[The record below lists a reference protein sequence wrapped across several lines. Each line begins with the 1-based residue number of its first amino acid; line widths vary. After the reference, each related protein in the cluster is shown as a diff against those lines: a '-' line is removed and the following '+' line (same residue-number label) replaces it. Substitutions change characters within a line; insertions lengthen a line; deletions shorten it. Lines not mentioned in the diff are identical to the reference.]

1 MSSDEERYDAMLEF
15 LGCFP
20 TISGSIPSDIED
32 LNDGVIM
39 FEVMS
44 DISPDY
50 FDPNRI
56 TKNPGSNYAL
66 KAGNLRK
73 LRSNL
78 ETFYHEVLEKS
89 SSSFDSISSD
99 ISSIARDSNK
109 NKEGIATFCELI
121 IAAAVTCENKS
132 IYVGWIMNMSEENQ
146 LVMREIIQ
154 ESMQMLEDLEME
166 DDPNDDDDDDESG
179 GLSGHQHS
187 SGHGLDDSSLSDDG
201 EGLGLDN
208 LKEYAE
214 NLYVGME
221 DIDDEYESRDIIKE
235 RNAIRKDLEEA
246 NKKLQEYEKKY
257 NEMEESTESSQK
269 KLSALTEDLQERL
282 ETRETELMDAEAKLL
297 KKTRM
302 LEDAEVKVGDLMEK
316 NATIADELDIAN
328 AKAAQLRK
336 AENTIEAYRKKLA
349 EFGVINQQMSDQEY
363 QSQRYLEQIMELE
376 AETKK
381 IPQLEKD
388 LEKAKRN
395 FIKVQKEKDEAT
407 EYVSSKNT
415 ELSKLKSDLRASV
428 NSKKMFEEELNEL
441 RYREEQ
447 SSTDIPNV
455 NIPDVPLKNIVE
467 LEEKSMRLEIE
478 NKKLKE
484 QLGIDIGNT
493 EFLSIGS
500 RKVDNATK
508 AVFESKIQELQSAI
522 KKKESNIKK
531 LTTDKDRLESYT
543 KKTLAKFQEKYLV
556 ALQECKAK
564 LKEKHDKIEELER
577 IIVSEKSNHK
587 REEKLLSS
595 AMYELGLSIM
605 QQKLKER

>member
-1 MSSDEERYDAMLEF
+1 MIHSFILPNNHQNHFR
-15 LGCFP
+15 
-20 TISGSIPSDIED
+20 
-32 LNDGVIM
+32 
-39 FEVMS
+39 
-44 DISPDY
+44 SPEY

-56 TKNPGSNYAL
+56 TTDPGTNYAL

-78 ETFYHEVLEKS
+78 ETFYHEVLGKK
-89 SSSFDSISSD
+89 SSSFDTISAD
-99 ISSIARDSNK
+99 ISSIARESDN
-109 NKEGIATFCELI
+109 EGIATFVELI

-132 IYVGWIMNMSEENQ
+132 IYVGWIMNMAEENQ

-154 ESMQMLEDLEME
+154 ESMQMLEDL
-166 DDPNDDDDDDESG
+166 DDDDDPDDDGSEEMSG
-179 GLSGHQHS
+179 QQHS
-187 SGHGLDDSSLSDDG
+187 SGHGFDDSSLSDDDDG
-201 EGLGLDN
+201 GDKFITKDMQN
-208 LKEYAE
+208 LKNYADQ
-214 NLYVGME
+214 LLDDM
-221 DIDDEYESRDIIKE
+221 DDLDEYEPRDIIKE
-235 RNAIRKDLEEA
+235 RNVLRKDLEEA
-246 NKKLQEYEKKY
+246 KKELQKY
-257 NEMEESTESSQK
+257 QTKYKEMEENTESSQK
-269 KLSALTEDLQERL
+269 KLRALTEDLQERL
-282 ETRETELMDAEAKLL
+282 ETRETELMDAEDKLL

-302 LEDAEVKVGDLMEK
+302 LEDSEAKVGDLAEK

-381 IPQLEKD
+381 IPQLERD

-395 FIKVQKEKDEAT
+395 LMKVQKEKDEAT
-407 EYVSSKNT
+407 EYVTTKNT
-415 ELSKLKSDLRASV
+415 ELSNLKSDLRASLT
-428 NSKKMFEEELNEL
+428 SKKMIEEELSDL
-441 RYREEQ
+441 RYREQQ
-447 SSTDIPNV
+447 SSTDIPSV

-493 EFLSIGS
+493 EILSSGS
-500 RKVDNATK
+500 RKFDSATK
-508 AVFESKIQELQSAI
+508 ATLESKIQELQSTV
-522 KKKESNIKK
+522 KKKEANIKK
-531 LTTDKDRLESYT
+531 LATDKDRLESYT